1 MVRYKF
7 VHFNKRSDFDS
18 YVPNPESNSANGNE
32 YYNYVVFI
40 KDTKEIYTH
49 GQFYNCS
56 DSGDSSIDEI
66 LEELKSS
73 INSKA
78 DLSSL
83 EALIKE
89 VEENEEVTA
98 AALTEL
104 HENKADKSEIPD
116 VSAFA
121 TKDELNTLSAE
132 VEEKVDSTIF
142 TTLSETVA
150 GHTTNINNLS
160 DNKADKTDL
169 EDYAKKDDLN
179 TKQDQL
185 VSGEDIKTING
196 NSILGSGNIEIPD
209 TKVTSAS
216 NHYGYNENNA
226 TSTTGAFVTKI
237 TKDAANHVTSFESRA
252 LVETDIP
259 GLDASKITTGEIS
272 IDRLPKGALERL
284 FVVESEAAAIS
295 ATVQEGDVV
304 QVTGNSNKM
313 YFCISNTATT
323 FATKF
328 KEFTA
333 GTATSVPWSGMTGKP
348 TGIDGW
354 GDRIGVIESGYA
366 TQSWVGEN
374 YLSKNGG
381 TLADALTVK
390 GSGSPLTVHRTQPLA
405 SVVKFVN
412 TDGDLGWLGVDI
424 DKTAIF
430 MEASGVIKKL
440 LHSGNYSDYALSI
453 NGGNLSGQL
462 SISTNGWG
470 NQLVLNGV
478 DSNAGIEFRYSNT
491 YVAALSC
498 AQNNPYWHIGETA
511 YPILHSGNYADY
523 ALSITGGRISGDL
536 KLTSREV
543 GNDNA
548 HSGKL
553 IFAGANNDY
562 GNNDYKMGPYIQ
574 AINVGGW
581 GKKKIS
587 FFQRDCSVEG
597 FDADPEEVFS
607 IMPNGNILIGS
618 TEDSGE
624 KLQVNGNVKA
634 NNFIGS
640 LTGTADRAFTQAV
653 LYGDRDVNL
662 WDTDASA
669 ARYFALADTASNTPS
684 GVYALGSILMEYSWG
699 TNAGAQLLSN
709 NAGNN
714 IFYRSRWNGAFK
726 DWREIACTDSN
737 VASATK
743 LQTPRTIWGRF
754 FDGTDD
760 VNGTLYG
767 VNFIRNYNS
776 NEIIYEDTIDGDVYV
791 GCSSFAKARVL
802 INANGRLVLTE
813 SGNVAIGG
821 TTADEKLHVYGNVKA
836 SGSMYA
842 VDFATTSD
850 NRLKDFVSDIYV
862 DFESIKQIPKK
873 YYYWKDKSMGE
884 DLQIGTSA
892 QELAKIYPECVH
904 YDETNDRYS
913 VNYQKLSIVA
923 LAAIDKLHDRVSEL
937 ESKLYDKNN

>member
-116 VSAFA
+116 VSNLV
-121 TKDELNTLSAE
+121 TKNEFNILSAE

-185 VSGEDIKTING
+185 VSGTTIKTVNG
-196 NSILGSGNIEIPD
+196 NSILGSGNIETPD
-209 TKVTSAS
+209 TKVTSAD
-216 NHYGYNENNA
+216 NHYGYDANNA
-226 TSTTGAFVTKI
+226 ISTTGAFVTKI

-252 LVETDIP
+252 LISTDIP
-259 GLDASKITTGEIS
+259 ELDASKITSGEIS

-304 QVTGNSNKM
+304 QVTGNNNKM

-333 GTATSVPWSGMTGKP
+333 GTATSIPWSGITGKP

-374 YLSKNGG
+374 YLSVNGTAQSALKMTPEYLTDLNSATPWRFFDMKTGYGSADGNKPDIAWVSGITGTASGSSNYRWQLAMTTGSQNPYFRREHNGNWNNWSTLAFTSNIPTRLSQLTDDVVAGKYLPLSGG
-381 TLADALTVK
+381 TLTGQDEILALKSTNSSSYIAFDYNNTRKATV
-390 GSGSPLTVHRTQPLA
+390 GVYNGLAYIANETIGTCPRIGVNDSGIPQYW
-405 SVVKFVN
+405 
-412 TDGDLGWLGVDI
+412 DGYEG
-424 DKTAIF
+424 KNKYT
-430 MEASGVIKKL
+430 L
-440 LHSGNYSDYALSI
+440 LHSGNYSDLLANGTI
-453 NGGNLSGQL
+453 NGTITAPSFIGNLTGNADSAGNADRVGGYGEDSFVRWRGYTPL
-462 SISTNGWG
+462 SDIDNISK
-470 NQLVLNGV
+470 NGV
-478 DSNAGIEFRYSNT
+478 Y
-491 YVAALSC
+491 
-498 AQNNPYWHIGETA
+498 
-511 YPILHSGNYADY
+511 
-523 ALSITGGRISGDL
+523 
-536 KLTSREV
+536 
-543 GNDNA
+543 
-548 HSGKL
+548 
-553 IFAGANNDY
+553 Y
-562 GNNDYKMGPYIQ
+562 GNNLSVIDGAFSYGTLVSLQ
-574 AINVGGW
+574 A
-581 GKKKIS
+581 
-587 FFQRDCSVEG
+587 D
-597 FDADPEEVFS
+597 EEWTEARIAQMYFS
-607 IMPNGNILIGS
+607 DRN
-618 TEDSGE
+618 
-624 KLQVNGNVKA
+624 KLYVRSK
-634 NNFIGS
+634 
-640 LTGTADRAFTQAV
+640 
-653 LYGDRDVNL
+653 Y
-662 WDTDASA
+662 
-669 ARYFALADTASNTPS
+669 
-684 GVYALGSILMEYSWG
+684 
-699 TNAGAQLLSN
+699 TNAWDGHD
-709 NAGNN
+709 
-714 IFYRSRWNGAFK
+714 WKEVAF
-726 DWREIACTDSN
+726 TDSN

-743 LQTPRTIWGRF
+743 LATPRTIWGQS
-754 FDGTDD
+754 FDGTGDINGAID
-760 VNGTLYG
+760 VSLVASALDIPVIKFASDCYFDRYGNYVFGESAGSFSVFNGSHL
-767 VNFIRNYNS
+767 NAIFH
-776 NEIIYEDTIDGDVYV
+776 
-791 GCSSFAKARVL
+791 VL
-802 INANGRLVLTE
+802 KT
-813 SGNVAIGG
+813 GNVAIGAK
-821 TTADEKLHVYGNVKA
+821 TADEKLHVYGNVKA

>member
-116 VSAFA
+116 VSNLV
-121 TKDELNTLSAE
+121 TKNEFNILSAE

-185 VSGEDIKTING
+185 VSGTTIKTVNG
-196 NSILGSGNIEIPD
+196 NSILGSGNIETPD
-209 TKVTSAS
+209 TKVTSAD
-216 NHYGYNENNA
+216 NHYGYDANNA
-226 TSTTGAFVTKI
+226 ISTTGAFVTKI

-252 LVETDIP
+252 LTSTDIP
-259 GLDASKITTGEIS
+259 ELDASKITSGEIS

-304 QVTGNSNKM
+304 QVTGNNNKM

-333 GTATSVPWSGMTGKP
+333 GTATSVPWSGITGKP

-374 YLSKNGG
+374 YLSKSGG
-381 TLADALTVK
+381 KLVY
-390 GSGSPLTVHRTQPLA
+390 SGAQGLEAER
-405 SVVKFVN
+405 
-412 TDGDLGWLGVDI
+412 TDGAPTHIMFIGLVNGTTRQLGGFGMNGYNDPVYVNPNGVRH
-424 DKTAIF
+424 KVLTA
-430 MEASGVIKKL
+430 E
-440 LHSGNYSDYALSI
+440 NYTDYALSI
-453 NGGNLSGQL
+453 NGG
-462 SISTNGWG
+462 TVNG
-470 NQLVLNGV
+470 
-478 DSNAGIEFRYSNT
+478 
-491 YVAALSC
+491 
-498 AQNNPYWHIGETA
+498 
-511 YPILHSGNYADY
+511 
-523 ALSITGGRISGDL
+523 SITANSF
-536 KLTSREV
+536 V
-543 GNDNA
+543 GNLVGVADK
-548 HSGKL
+548 SKVLGDYY
-553 IFAGANNDY
+553 GERTTSANLDFT
-562 GNNDYKMGPYIQ
+562 DS
-574 AINVGGW
+574 AVR
-581 GKKKIS
+581 KIIATS
-587 FFQRDCSVEG
+587 SMTTAKPP
-597 FDADPEEVFS
+597 AD
-607 IMPNGNILIGS
+607 
-618 TEDSGE
+618 
-624 KLQVNGNVKA
+624 
-634 NNFIGS
+634 
-640 LTGTADRAFTQAV
+640 
-653 LYGDRDVNL
+653 
-662 WDTDASA
+662 
-669 ARYFALADTASNTPS
+669 
-684 GVYALGSILMEYSWG
+684 GSILHFAWDNTGGWNHQLFIAGGGNADPDKRMAWRAQSYGSW
-699 TNAGAQLLSN
+699 SEWKS
-709 NAGNN
+709 
-714 IFYRSRWNGAFK
+714 IAF
-726 DWREIACTDSN
+726 TDSN

-743 LQTPRTIWGRF
+743 LATARNIFGHGF
-754 FDGTDD
+754 
-760 VNGTLYG
+760 NGTQNILG
-767 VNFIRNYNS
+767 GEKSIEINS
-776 NEIIYEDTIDGDVYV
+776 
-791 GCSSFAKARVL
+791 
-802 INANGRLVLTE
+802 INAISDDPNNWIENYSLKLESANNAMTFMVDKTENGRKAMIQVGHNHPSYANFLGALYLNPLG
-813 SGNVAIGG
+813 GNVAIGG
-821 TTADEKLHVYGNVKA
+821 TTADEKLHIHGNVKA

-873 YYYWKDKSMGE
+873 YYY
-884 DLQIGTSA
+884 
-892 QELAKIYPECVH
+892 
-904 YDETNDRYS
+904 
-913 VNYQKLSIVA
+913 
-923 LAAIDKLHDRVSEL
+923 
-937 ESKLYDKNN
+937 

>member
-116 VSAFA
+116 VSNLV
-121 TKDELNTLSAE
+121 TKNEFNILSAE

-185 VSGEDIKTING
+185 VSGTTIKTVNG
-196 NSILGSGNIEIPD
+196 NSILGSGNIETPD
-209 TKVTSAS
+209 TKVTSAD
-216 NHYGYNENNA
+216 NHYGYDANNA
-226 TSTTGAFVTKI
+226 ISTTGAFVTKI

-252 LVETDIP
+252 LTSTDIP

-304 QVTGNSNKM
+304 QVTGNNNKM

-333 GTATSVPWSGMTGKP
+333 GTATSVPWSGITGKP

-374 YLSKNGG
+374 YLSKAGG
-381 TLADALTVK
+381 VMAKNSYIDW
-390 GSGSPLTVHRTQPLA
+390 G
-405 SVVKFVN
+405 N
-412 TDGDLGWLGVDI
+412 TDGFEDYSAYSNGFKILGYNGGSGDYRGGIHVGVRYGWQLTRNAGSEVFQI
-424 DKTAIF
+424 R
-430 MEASGVIKKL
+430 
-440 LHSGNYSDYALSI
+440 NYSPS
-453 NGGNLSGQL
+453 
-462 SISTNGWG
+462 
-470 NQLVLNGV
+470 
-478 DSNAGIEFRYSNT
+478 
-491 YVAALSC
+491 
-498 AQNNPYWHIGETA
+498 
-511 YPILHSGNYADY
+511 
-523 ALSITGGRISGDL
+523 
-536 KLTSREV
+536 
-543 GNDNA
+543 
-548 HSGKL
+548 
-553 IFAGANNDY
+553 
-562 GNNDYKMGPYIQ
+562 
-574 AINVGGW
+574 
-581 GKKKIS
+581 
-587 FFQRDCSVEG
+587 
-597 FDADPEEVFS
+597 
-607 IMPNGNILIGS
+607 
-618 TEDSGE
+618 
-624 KLQVNGNVKA
+624 
-634 NNFIGS
+634 
-640 LTGTADRAFTQAV
+640 
-653 LYGDRDVNL
+653 
-662 WDTDASA
+662 SA
-669 ARYFALADTASNTPS
+669 
-684 GVYALGSILMEYSWG
+684 SWG
-699 TNAGAQLLSN
+699 DWKTL
-709 NAGNN
+709 
-714 IFYRSRWNGAFK
+714 AF
-726 DWREIACTDSN
+726 TDSN

-743 LQTPRTIWGRF
+743 LATPRTIWGQS
-754 FDGTDD
+754 FDGTGDINGAID
-760 VNGTLYG
+760 VSLVASDLDIPVIKFASDCYFDKYGNYVFGKSAGSFSVFNGSHL
-767 VNFIRNYNS
+767 NAIFH
-776 NEIIYEDTIDGDVYV
+776 
-791 GCSSFAKARVL
+791 VL
-802 INANGRLVLTE
+802 KT
-813 SGNVAIGG
+813 GNVAIGAK
-821 TTADEKLHVYGNVKA
+821 TADEKLHVYGNVKA